1 MRKKLLVSAAAL
13 AALFFVTGSA
23 DRAEAVGFHVQAG
36 GLHLDIGNPHRYGSR
51 HSYQRSRYAYGGHAV
66 RSQGVRSYHGYRGGH
81 RGHRTWHDT
90 THLDWHPG
98 DYVPHGN
105 HFDYVPGHYD
115 VHHDGHWD
123 YHH

>member
-13 AALFFVTGSA
+13 AAVFFLTSSA

-36 GLHLDIGNPHRYGSR
+36 GLHFDIGNPHGYGAYDVYRGGRYNHG
-51 HSYQRSRYAYGGHAV
+51 RSHYAHGG
-66 RSQGVRSYHGYRGGH
+66 RGVRSYHGYRGGY
-81 RGHRTWHDT
+81 RTWHDT

-98 DYVPHGN
+98 GYVRHGN
-105 HFDYVPGHYD
+105 HYDYIPGHYD